1 MLSVGI
7 VGNDADRRA
16 AVADL
21 VGLGALVV
29 EPGSELVWDV
39 VAPLIAI
46 HDCEAKGSCRIRPLQ
61 IVVGA
66 GSAPEEASEADV
78 WMGDGDVGKLWE
90 TRLVPF
96 ERNLREGRRAP
107 RRQYAVLVEPD
118 STWRDQARRLMD
130 RLAAEVGDWIIRIDH
145 IGSTSVPR
153 LPAKDLVDI
162 QVVVENRLVAYRVAE
177 DARRAGFVHVGGT
190 WFGTDKHGTR
200 HPEEVVVDADPG
212 RPANVNIRPVTV
224 PVWREALLF
233 RDWLGA
239 HDDERESYA
248 TMKQNLASRP
258 GKSIDDYRR
267 DKMPWIRAALRRA
280 ERWRMDPN

>member
-1 MLSVGI
+1 IREVCNETNSMLSVGI

-107 RRQYAVLVEPD
+107 RRQDSVLAEPAC
-118 STWRDQARRLMD
+118 T
-130 RLAAEVGDWIIRIDH
+130 
-145 IGSTSVPR
+145 
-153 LPAKDLVDI
+153 
-162 QVVVENRLVAYRVAE
+162 
-177 DARRAGFVHVGGT
+177 
-190 WFGTDKHGTR
+190 
-200 HPEEVVVDADPG
+200 
-212 RPANVNIRPVTV
+212 
-224 PVWREALLF
+224 
-233 RDWLGA
+233 
-239 HDDERESYA
+239 
-248 TMKQNLASRP
+248 
-258 GKSIDDYRR
+258 
-267 DKMPWIRAALRRA
+267 
-280 ERWRMDPN
+280 

>member
-1 MLSVGI
+1 M
-7 VGNDADRRA
+7 
-16 AVADL
+16 
-21 VGLGALVV
+21 
-29 EPGSELVWDV
+29 
-39 VAPLIAI
+39 
-46 HDCEAKGSCRIRPLQ
+46 
-61 IVVGA
+61 
-66 GSAPEEASEADV
+66 
-78 WMGDGDVGKLWE
+78 
-90 TRLVPF
+90 VPF

-118 STWRDQARRLMD
+118 STRRDQARRLMD

-162 QVVVENRLVAYRVAE
+162 QAVVENRFVAYRVAE

-212 RPANVNIRPVTV
+212 RPVNVNIRPVTA

-258 GKSIDDYRR
+258 GKSIDDYSR

-280 ERWRMDPN
+280 ERWRMDPS